1 MKVYDILDKN
11 KEVLYENIPTKEDA
25 HEIILIKELCDV
37 QVIERI
43 VYNVTGLG
51 RDPDLHE

>member
-25 HEIILIKELCDV
+25 YEIILIKELCDV